1 MLCNDQ
7 HACCCIYFF
16 KRVYVVLLLG
26 SIATCS
32 INAALTPL
40 YSVVSLSVYLL
51 VTSVVCTN
59 TDEPIEIPLAEW
71 TAWGPRNHGGPDPSR
86 GREMGILG
94 AIGPTWTICVI
105 LSRQDKTMRSCPVD

>member
-40 YSVVSLSVYLL
+40 YSVVSSSVYLL

-59 TDEPIEIPLAEW
+59 TDEPIEMAFGVWIPQ
-71 TAWGPRNHGGPDPSR
+71 N
-86 GREMGILG
+86 MY
-94 AIGPTWTICVI
+94 
-105 LSRQDKTMRSCPVD
+105 